1 MGDKLVLKFRKYLR
15 DQSKRM
21 DQDYLRK
28 AMRRRQQ
35 QQTAEGQAARCKQP
49 AQAEQPSAPSI
60 RVDAM
65 PVENEPPLRTGVV
78 ESIKDAK
85 DGSAGS
91 IIAIVSGLFSQA
103 EDIRALAKVGIAVRT
118 TSSTDP
124 LVGDVRGPF
133 GKVGKCKVEFRRGGT
148 VQVGDQ
154 VFVPR

>member
-1 MGDKLVLKFRKYLR
+1 MLKFRKYLR

-28 AMRRRQQ
+28 AVRRRQR
-35 QQTAEGQAARCKQP
+35 QQTAGGQAVKCKQP
-49 AQAEQPSAPSI
+49 AQADQPSAPSI
-60 RVDAM
+60 GVDAM
-65 PVENEPPLRTGVV
+65 AVENEPPLRTGVI
-78 ESIKDAK
+78 ESIKDAN
-85 DGSAGS
+85 DGRAGS
-91 IIAIVSGLFSQA
+91 FIAIVSGLFSQA
-103 EDIRALAKVGIAVRT
+103 EDIRALAKLGIAVRT

-133 GKVGKCKVEFRRGGT
+133 GKVGKCKVEFGTGGT